1 MESPS
6 LRPLTAPCHTPAMD
20 GHPHTDVVGSML
32 RPPALLAAREALA
45 AGAIS
50 AAAFKRVEDE
60 AVDGAVAAQEEA
72 GLEVVTD
79 GEMRRISFQSQLTEA
94 VDGFENVGLDAFLW
108 GDWHGDEAVGDVN
121 KPRPEGLSV
130 AGKLRVRRRL
140 STEEFAYLRGR
151 TSRIV
156 KVTLP
161 SPTLF
166 ASVWQGP
173 DDEGA
178 YPTIESF
185 AEDVARIMRDEV
197 AELVRLGCTYIHL
210 DAPHYPLVLDPSWAG
225 FYAARGWS
233 AEDWVSYGVELDNWV
248 MDGWPGVTFGFHLC
262 KGNQGS
268 RWLVEGGYDSMVE
281 TVLRRVT
288 AQRLLLEYD
297 DARSGGFEPL
307 RGVPDDRVV
316 VLGLVT
322 TKSGGLESM
331 DGLLVR
337 IDDAARH
344 FPREQLALS
353 PQCGFGTS
361 ILGNNLT
368 IDEQNAKLRLVA
380 DTAKRA
386 WG

>member
-1 MESPS
+1 
-6 LRPLTAPCHTPAMD
+6 
-20 GHPHTDVVGSML
+20 ML

-161 SPTLF
+161 SPSLF

-178 YPTIESF
+178 YPTVESF
-185 AEDVARIMRDEV
+185 IEDVARIMRDEV

-233 AEDWVSYGVELDNWV
+233 AEDWVAYGVELDNWV

-281 TVLRRVT
+281 TVLRRVS

-322 TKSGGLESM
+322 TKSGALESM
-331 DGLLVR
+331 DGLLAR

>member
-1 MESPS
+1 
-6 LRPLTAPCHTPAMD
+6 MD

-32 RPPALLAAREALA
+32 RPPALLSAREALA
-45 AGAIS
+45 AGSIPDAE
-50 AAAFKRVEDE
+50 FKRIEDE
-60 AVDGAVAAQEEA
+60 AVDGAVAAQEAA
-72 GLEVVTD
+72 GLDVVTD

-94 VDGFENVGLDAFLW
+94 VDGFENAGIDAFLW
-108 GDWHGDEAVGDVN
+108 GDWHGDEVVGDVN

-173 DDEGA
+173 DAEGA

-185 AEDVARIMRDEV
+185 VEDVARIMRDEV
-197 AELVRLGCTYIHL
+197 AELARLGCTYIHL
-210 DAPHYPLVLDPSWAG
+210 DAPHYPLVLDPAWAG

-233 AEDWVSYGVELDNWV
+233 AEDWVAYAVELDNWV

-268 RWLVEGGYDSMVE
+268 RWLVEGGYDSMVD
-281 TVLRRVT
+281 TVLRRVS

-322 TKSGGLESM
+322 TKSGALESM
-331 DGLLVR
+331 DGLLSR

>member
-1 MESPS
+1 
-6 LRPLTAPCHTPAMD
+6 MD

-32 RPPALLAAREALA
+32 RPPSLKAAREGLD
-45 AGAIS
+45 AGAMS
-50 AAAFKRVEDE
+50 AAEFKRIEDA
-60 AVDGAVAAQEEA
+60 AVDDCVAAQEEA

-79 GEMRRISFQSQLTEA
+79 GEMRRLSFQSQLTEA

-121 KPRPEGLSV
+121 RPRPEGLSV
-130 AGKLRVRRRL
+130 TGALRVRRRL

-151 TSRIV
+151 TTRTT

-161 SPTLF
+161 SPSLF

-173 DDEGA
+173 DREGA
-178 YPTIESF
+178 YPGIEAF
-185 AEDVARIMRDEV
+185 LEHVARIIRDEV
-197 AELVRLGCTYIHL
+197 AELVRMGCTYIHL
-210 DAPHYPLVLDPSWAG
+210 DAPHYPLILDPAWAG

-233 AEDWVSYGVELDNWV
+233 AEDWVAYGVELDNWV

-268 RWLVEGGYDSMVE
+268 RWLAEGGYDSMVD
-281 TVLRRVT
+281 TVLRRVS

-322 TKSGGLESM
+322 TKSGALERRE
-331 DGLLVR
+331 DLLAR
-337 IDDAARH
+337 IDEAARH

-361 ILGNNLT
+361 YLGNNLT
-368 IDEQNAKLRLVA
+368 LDEQNAKLRLVA
-380 DTAKRA
+380 ETANLA
-386 WG
+386 WH